1 MTKNER
7 NRITKILGIILA
19 IAVVVLIGVVVF
31 KNQTPTSKYSKMASI
46 DVQLKLNKA
55 KTNLKLPDTKNLI
68 TTQSP
73 IITYR
78 NDKDMDGNDV
88 EIYVQ
93 QSDYSQ
99 LDKDNL
105 NKIGVVVSDGTN
117 ATFEL
122 YKTKEKDPLNIVN
135 TIKTMKHDGKKVSY
149 GGYKVMET
157 QYYTYATV
165 EISDDTSL
173 LLTIVSEKQMAK
185 EDINGIL
192 DWIQFK

>member
-19 IAVVVLIGVVVF
+19 IAVVVLIGVVVL
-31 KNQTPTSKYSKMASI
+31 KNQTPTSKYSKMASV